1 MGVEK
6 IRVSIGSASVLG
18 LYGGARFKD
27 PPTTCYLMTYSA
39 GNDPVGRRCLGNCGF
54 CPQARDAESSLE
66 LLSRVTWPVY
76 HLKEVFTKLKY
87 LSPNK
92 QFKRICV
99 QTLNY
104 TQNFEDLKYIIT
116 QIRRNNNTPISIAI
130 PPFTEEKLKELK
142 RIGVERVGIA
152 LDASTQE
159 IFDKIKGKGVDG
171 PYRWEHH
178 FKTLENA
185 LNIFSEGKVST
196 HLIIGLGET
205 SKDVAEL
212 IMRLSNMK
220 ITVGLFSFTPIKG
233 TSLEKL
239 SPPDLL
245 RFRKI
250 QLALYL
256 IAKKNR
262 TLNEITFNTRGD
274 IIKFNL
280 NKVELLQIIQESD
293 AFLTTGCPGCNRP
306 YYTSKPSG
314 PIYNF
319 PRKLTQEEMK
329 IIYNSLL
336 KYVN

>member
-1 MGVEK
+1 M
-6 IRVSIGSASVLG
+6 
-18 LYGGARFKD
+18 
-27 PPTTCYLMTYSA
+27 
-39 GNDPVGRRCLGNCGF
+39 
-54 CPQARDAESSLE
+54 
-66 LLSRVTWPVY
+66 
-76 HLKEVFTKLKY
+76 
-87 LSPNK
+87 
-92 QFKRICV
+92 
-99 QTLNY
+99 
-104 TQNFEDLKYIIT
+104 
-116 QIRRNNNTPISIAI
+116 
-130 PPFTEEKLKELK
+130 KELK

-152 LDASTQE
+152 LDASTE
-159 IFDKIKGKGVDG
+159 DIFNNIKGKGVDG

-185 LNIFSEGKVST
+185 LKIFSDGNVTT

-205 SKDVAEL
+205 SKDVIEL
-212 IMRLSNMK
+212 IIRLNHMK

-233 TSLEKL
+233 TLLEKL
-239 SPPDLL
+239 ESPDIL

-262 TLNEITFNTRGD
+262 TLNEITFNTKGD
-274 IIKFNL
+274 LIKFNL
-280 NKVELLQIIQESD
+280 NKAELLQIIQDSN

-319 PRKLTQEEMK
+319 PRKLTQEEVK